1 MDVIQTIE
9 KNRKVI
15 TISVPLNENFK
26 IQILDDKVVFKKA
39 RLFSEIS
46 ESVQKY
52 LEKDYSDKEIDL
64 LVKEK
69 RGELWGTK

>member
-9 KNRKVI
+9 KNIKVI